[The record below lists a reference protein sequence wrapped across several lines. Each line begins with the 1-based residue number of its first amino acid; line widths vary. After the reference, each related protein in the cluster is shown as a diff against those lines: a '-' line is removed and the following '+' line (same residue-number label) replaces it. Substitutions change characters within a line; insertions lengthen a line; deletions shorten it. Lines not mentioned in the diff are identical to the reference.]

1 MSLTNTSESLLT
13 LDYLQNKLKQAE
25 ADVGLFTVLID
36 EVTKLQ
42 NNNKQL
48 DVKNNFLK
56 VVHNKENSNKS
67 TS

>member
-1 MSLTNTSESLLT
+1 LTNTSESLLT

>member
-1 MSLTNTSESLLT
+1 MTNTSESLLT

>member
-1 MSLTNTSESLLT
+1 